1 MKERPILFNAPMVRA
16 LLDGSKTQTRRV
28 VNITH
33 KTPGLAACLA
43 PPIGEPRPG
52 TAAELCPYGQPSD
65 RLWVRETWYCDHF
78 DVQKGPYLEVADAR
92 ELLVYRAD
100 NECPYEA
107 EQPVWRPSIHM
118 PRWASR
124 ILLEIVSCSE
134 PDAKAEGVMQLDADD
149 NPRPEVRTKDGWQLC
164 PTCAGTGLRSTLG
177 AGGGVNFDVDC
188 SDCDTHLKL
197 YRHLWEAINGASSW
211 AANPW
216 VWVIEFK
223 RVTP

>member
-1 MKERPILFNAPMVRA
+1 MKERPILFSAAMVCA

-28 VNITH
+28 VKITH
-33 KTPGLAACLA
+33 KNPGLAACLA

-52 TAAELCPYGQPSD
+52 TAAELCPYGQPGQ

-78 DVQKGPYLEVADAR
+78 EVQKGPYLEVPEAR

-100 NECPYEA
+100 NERPYEA

-124 ILLEIVSCSE
+124 ILLEIVSVRVERLSDCSE
-134 PDAKAEGVMQLDADD
+134 ADAKAEGVAPNWIGPLDKGP
-149 NPRPEVRTKDGWQLC
+149 N
-164 PTCAGTGLRSTLG
+164 GLGG
-177 AGGGVNFDVDC
+177 AGWSGDD
-188 SDCDTHLKL
+188 
-197 YRHLWEAINGASSW
+197 YRHYTNGADGDPAYSARESFESLWESINGAGSW
-211 AANPW
+211 AVNPW